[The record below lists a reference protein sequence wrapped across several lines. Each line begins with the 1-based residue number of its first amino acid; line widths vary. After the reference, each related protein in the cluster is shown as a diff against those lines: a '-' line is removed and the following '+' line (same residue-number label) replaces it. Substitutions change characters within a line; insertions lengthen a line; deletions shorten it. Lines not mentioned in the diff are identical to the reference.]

1 MAVFVTLT
9 LLYGC
14 TADDGDHAITEKPVE
29 PLTVSKAMDWYN
41 ASVGVLAKQKSTADS
56 SDEISYKPSGNLA
69 ELFTDELWYAVES
82 PLDFGDRNLMIMTPE
97 VGDYTDAHGNGVAKQ
112 VLKLVVLRNKETGET
127 YSFIMAVVPELDYM
141 LRKGDGLDKS
151 TYLSTD
157 SDLDGYIFF
166 YTLDGELINGRVY
179 ERGKVTGS
187 INSPVEGKKTKIMMA
202 YQMAI
207 RYSWDQML
215 EGTTEDG
222 GTNTFYSTHSEIVY
236 VTVYEDNGIGI
247 NTSPA
252 PITPPSIPS
261 SGGGTG
267 TYTGSNPK
275 LPIKPTPFDMDEDTD
290 KQPDKRTDC
299 TDKAS
304 QNSQKAQDALGNI
317 AVKVQ
322 IESLRINAKT
332 NSATEYGVGISYDPG
347 FGTYSITGGNVW
359 QGTPGTNNVG
369 IKTSAYTVFT
379 AHTHY
384 TGLNAAPSC
393 ADVIATV
400 GFYKNAREQGGSYR
414 GTVAFAA
421 NGKEYMIYVNDPV
434 ALNKFYNGL
443 TNNDFYERGGENGD
457 EFKAGTEWQ
466 QSYKKVYDALINNDY
481 SQNDAQSYALSH
493 VLDNYNTGLKIS
505 TRQGAT
511 SAFKEQKTDTE
522 GTGNNT
528 KYTPKIC
535 P

>member
-1 MAVFVTLT
+1 S
-9 LLYGC
+9 G
-14 TADDGDHAITEKPVE
+14 
-29 PLTVSKAMDWYN
+29 AMDWYN

-69 ELFTDELWYAVES
+69 ELFTNELWYAVES

-97 VGDYTDAHGNGVAKQ
+97 VGNYTDTHENEAAKQ

-141 LRKGDGLDKS
+141 LRKGDELDKS
-151 TYLSTD
+151 TYLSPN
-157 SDLDGYIFF
+157 SDFDGYIFF
-166 YTLDGELINGRVY
+166 YTLDGELINGRMY
-179 ERGKVTGS
+179 EGGKITGT

-207 RYSWDQML
+207 RYSWEQTAGGIING
-215 EGTTEDG
+215 EFKTTEPK
-222 GTNTFYSTHSEIVY
+222 THSEIVY

-247 NTSPA
+247 NN
-252 PITPPSIPS
+252 TPPPPTPPTIP
-261 SGGGTG
+261 SGGGG
-267 TYTGSNPK
+267 NSTYTGNNPK
-275 LPIKPTPFDMDEDTD
+275 LKLTPTPSNKEI
-290 KQPDKRTDC
+290 KPDKRTDC

-317 AVKVQ
+317 GVKSQ

-347 FGTYSITGGNVW
+347 FGTYSITGGKVW
-359 QGTPGTNNVG
+359 QGTPGTNNTG
-369 IKTSAYTVFT
+369 IGASRYTVFT

-393 ADVIATV
+393 GDVIATV
-400 GFYKNAREQGGSYR
+400 GFYKDARKDGGSYR
-414 GTVAFAA
+414 GTVTFAA
-421 NGKEYMIYVNDPV
+421 DGKEYMIYVNDPA
-434 ALNKFYNGL
+434 ALERFYNGL
-443 TNNDFYERGGENGD
+443 TNNDFYERGGKNGD
-457 EFKAGTEWQ
+457 EFKNGSEWANT
-466 QSYKKVYDALINNDY
+466 YKDVKIYMKDKGY
-481 SQNDAQSYALSH
+481 SENDAQSYALSH
-493 VLDNYNTGLKIS
+493 VLDHYNTGLKIS

-511 SAFKEQKTDTE
+511 DDFKEQKTDTE
-522 GTGNNT
+522 GTGKNT

>member
-1 MAVFVTLT
+1 MLVTLAV
-9 LLYGC
+9 LYGC
-14 TADDGDHAITEKPVE
+14 SSDDDGHTITEKPVE
-29 PLTVSKAMDWYN
+29 PLTVSGAMDWYN

-56 SDEISYKPSGNLA
+56 SDKISYKPLGDLA
-69 ELFTDELWYAVES
+69 ELFTDERWYAVES

-97 VGDYTDAHGNGVAKQ
+97 VGDYTDAHGNEVAKQ

-151 TYLSTD
+151 TYLSPD
-157 SDLDGYIFF
+157 SGLDGYIFF
-166 YTLDGELINGRVY
+166 YTLDGQLINGRVY

-187 INSPVEGKKTKIMMA
+187 INSPVEGKKTKKLIA
-202 YQMAI
+202 YEISITYQWGQETGCYVNGEYQVI
-207 RYSWDQML
+207 
-215 EGTTEDG
+215 G
-222 GTNTFYSTHSEIVY
+222 YSTHSETAY
-236 VTVYEDNGIGI
+236 VTVYVDNGIGMDTPLPPASTGGGGGGG
-247 NTSPA
+247 NTS
-252 PITPPSIPS
+252 T
-261 SGGGTG
+261 
-267 TYTGSNPK
+267 SNPD
-275 LPIKPTPFDMDEDTD
+275 LPLTPILFDLYEGRD
-290 KQPDKRTDC
+290 KRPNKRTDC

-332 NSATEYGVGISYDPG
+332 NSETEYGVGISYDPG
-347 FGTYSITGGNVW
+347 FGTYSITGGKVW
-359 QGTPGTNNVG
+359 QGTPGTNNTG
-369 IKTSAYTVFT
+369 IGASRYTVFT

-393 ADVIATV
+393 GDIIATV

-414 GTVAFAA
+414 GTVTFAA
-421 NGKEYMIYVNDPV
+421 DGKEYMIYVNDPA
-434 ALNKFYNGL
+434 ALEKFYNGL

-457 EFKAGTEWQ
+457 EFKDKSVWD
-466 QSYKKVYDALINNDY
+466 DAYEAAKQYMQDNGY
-481 SQNDAQSYALSH
+481 SKNDAQSYALSY
-493 VLDNYNTGLKIS
+493 VLDHYNTGLKIS
-505 TRQGAT
+505 SRQGAT
-511 SAFKEQKTDTE
+511 SDFKEQKTDTE